1 MEELF
6 VCKIT
11 VNYKYIYS
19 LCKFYRKTKLRGT
32 FIGISIW
39 IGAIVL
45 ICAILGLRVNGQ
57 NSSAVIILGIIIM
70 ASIGLFYF
78 FILDSIIARYNMKR
92 HYKNILNT
100 QYTFKM
106 YSDMLECISE
116 LGKAELMFD
125 SVIEWYECKNY
136 FYIPNKNNVYIIGKN
151 GFEKGTADE
160 FRNYLE
166 TKPQFIREKKT

>member
-19 LCKFYRKTKLRGT
+19 LCKLYRKTKLRST
-32 FIGISIW
+32 FIGVSIW

-45 ICAILGLRVNGQ
+45 ICAILALRVNGQ
-57 NSSAVIILGIIIM
+57 NSSAVIIFGIIIM
-70 ASIGLFYF
+70 VSIGLFYF
-78 FILDSIIARYNMKR
+78 FISDSIIARYNMKR
-92 HYKNILNT
+92 HYKSILNT

-106 YSDMLECISE
+106 YSNMLECISE
-116 LGKAELMFD
+116 FGKAELMFD

-136 FYIPNKNNVYIIGKN
+136 FYIPNNQDVYIIDKN
-151 GFEKGTADE
+151 SFEKGTADE

-166 TKPQFIREKKT
+166 TNSSFTKK